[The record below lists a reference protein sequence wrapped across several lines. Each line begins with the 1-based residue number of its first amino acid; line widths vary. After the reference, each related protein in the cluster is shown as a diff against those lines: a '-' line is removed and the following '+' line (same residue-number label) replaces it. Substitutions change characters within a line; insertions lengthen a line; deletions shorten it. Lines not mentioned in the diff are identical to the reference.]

1 MTLLSPTAAIVA
13 GAIALPAVLALYLLK
28 LRRRPVRV
36 SSTLFWSA
44 ASEDLQANV
53 PLRWLRRSWLLL
65 LHLLI
70 ATLLVLAI
78 GRPALSGAGS
88 AGRRVIIL
96 LDRSASMNARE
107 TAASSTTA
115 SAANA
120 PTQSSTA
127 VPEAETRLSLA
138 KNAAVRL
145 ATDAIEQDGA
155 SVSIIAFAKEPVLL
169 SPDSRS
175 TSQVRSVIESASP
188 TDQPADLTAA
198 LRAAEAL
205 TLDAPESAAP
215 PLVALVSDGGF
226 AEARGTLGNATFS
239 FVSVAGDHPPDNIGI
254 VAFAG
259 RREYADPRTA
269 RLLARLVNAGTAP
282 VSAPLALRLD
292 DQVLARRA
300 IEVPPASITPGVAD
314 SPSISTPGE
323 ATVSFEIA
331 TSAAGLL
338 SLSIERPDALD
349 ADNTAWLSLPL
360 AQPPRIVLVSPDQVL
375 PDSGASGWVLADAL
389 AELPGVVLTTM
400 TRSEYETRAG
410 ERGLPAVDLLVFD
423 AVTPR
428 AVPRTPTL
436 SFNAAPP
443 LPGVSLA
450 DPSAKGSY
458 ILSWRRT
465 SPILRDISLDSVF
478 IARPRT
484 IHWGGE
490 NLRAKLIEL
499 ATGNDG
505 PLLAF
510 AERGEARDLIASFS
524 LAESDWPLQVS
535 FPVFLSAAV
544 DTLTA
549 RAADLNEQAT
559 TSRPL
564 SIRVPANLPSISLEG
579 PESITATPRIGDSGA
594 SVGFGVPNR
603 VGIYRTKPSIAG
615 AEVVGVSLVDAT
627 ESSLLARRE
636 LSIGGRA
643 VAAGSAGSV
652 GREVWDW
659 CVLAAIALL
668 AIEWLVYAAR
678 MKV

>member
-70 ATLLVLAI
+70 AALLVLAI

-96 LDRSASMNARE
+96 LDRSASMNARDS
-107 TAASSTTA
+107 AASSTA
-115 SAANA
+115 APAANA
-120 PTQSSTA
+120 ATPATTTVS
-127 VPEAETRLSLA
+127 EAQTRFSLA
-138 KNAAVRL
+138 KRAAMRI

-155 SVSIIAFAKEPVLL
+155 SVSVIAFAKEPVLL

-226 AEARGTLGNATFS
+226 PEARGTLGNATFS
-239 FVSVAGDHPPDNIGI
+239 FVSVAGDRPPDNIGI

-259 RREYADPRTA
+259 RREYADPRTV

-282 VSAPLALRLD
+282 VSAPLVLRLD

-300 IEVPPASITPGVAD
+300 IEVPPAPITPGAAT
-314 SPSISTPGE
+314 SPPNSTPGE
-323 ATVSFEIA
+323 ATASFEIA

-349 ADNTAWLSLPL
+349 ADNTAWLSLPR
-360 AQPPRIVLVSPDQVL
+360 AQPPRLALVSPDQVS
-375 PDSGASGWVLADAL
+375 PDAGASGWVLADAL
-389 AELPGVVLTTM
+389 AELPGVTLTTM
-400 TRSEYETRAG
+400 TRGEYEARAG

-450 DPSAKGSY
+450 DPAAKGSY
-458 ILSWRRT
+458 VLSWRRT
-465 SPILRDISLDSVF
+465 SPILRDVSLDSVF

-484 IHWGGE
+484 IRWGGE
-490 NLRAKLIEL
+490 NLHAKLTEL

-505 PLLAF
+505 PLLAL
-510 AERGEARDLIASFS
+510 AERDDARDLIVSFS

-535 FPVFLSAAV
+535 FPVFLAAAV

-549 RAADLNEQAT
+549 RATDLTEQAT
-559 TSRPL
+559 TSRAL
-564 SIRVPANLPSISLEG
+564 SLRVPASIASVSLEG
-579 PESITATPRIGDSGA
+579 PESITASPQVSESGA
-594 SVGFGVPNR
+594 IAVFGVPNR
-603 VGIYRTKPSIAG
+603 AGVYRTRPSIAG
-615 AEVVGVSLVDAT
+615 ADVIGVSLLDAT
-627 ESSLLARRE
+627 ESSLFARRE

-643 VAAGSAGSV
+643 VVAGAASSV
-652 GREVWDW
+652 GREVWDR